1 MDREKYPNYFLG
13 VIVMYAVVLLM
24 GLSYF
29 IFPSLSFGAAY
40 SDFYLLLALFFLP
53 LALLAAYQRIATVL
67 MRLLIAAVTI
77 VDFVI
82 VLYLMI
88 LLI

>member
-13 VIVMYAVVLLM
+13 IIVLYAVVLLI

-40 SDFYLLLALFFLP
+40 NDFYLLLFLFFLP
-53 LALLAAYQRIATVL
+53 LALLAAYQKISTTL
-67 MRLLIAAVTI
+67 MRLLITAITV
-77 VDFVI
+77 VDFI
-82 VLYLMI
+82 IAFYLMI